1 MESSSVTGENP
12 FQIPANILTNP
23 GTRLEAQIRAVR
35 GLPDEKFASELKA
48 ASQEFEAVFIAYL
61 LKVMRDT
68 IEESGLMDGGFGKSI
83 YTELFDQ
90 EVSLTIARRG
100 MLGMSDLLYQNL
112 LSGTSMDKIG
122 EPPTESS
129 RDPAFESQGP
139 AYSGIEKPKQLGD
152 YGSEIPD
159 IQLPVQGPVSSAF
172 GPREDPFSRQ
182 LKFHKGI
189 DIAAFEGMKVIAALP
204 GRVVYAGYEKGYG
217 KTVLVQHTRGIQT
230 RYGHLG
236 AINVKEGDFISSGGV
251 LGVVGTTGRSTGP
264 HLHFEVMR
272 SGRHVDPLSQL
283 KSKYA
288 GITMHRNNSATG
300 AIETD
305 VFHND

>member
-1 MESSSVTGENP
+1 MESSSVTAENA
-12 FQIPANILTNP
+12 FKIPANVSTNP
-23 GTRLEAQIRAVR
+23 GTRLEARIKAVR
-35 GLPDEKFASELKA
+35 GLPDEKFESELKA

-61 LKVMRDT
+61 LKIMRDT

-100 MLGMSDLLYQNL
+100 MLGISDLLYQNL
-112 LSGTSMDKIG
+112 SSDRSRNKNG
-122 EPPTESS
+122 EAPTESS

-139 AYSGIEKPKQLGD
+139 AYSEIEKPNQLQD
-152 YGSEIPD
+152 YGSELPD

-172 GPREDPFSRQ
+172 GPREDPFSHQ

-189 DIAAFEGMKVIAALP
+189 DIAAFEGMKVIPALP
-204 GRVVYAGYEKGYG
+204 GRVIYAGYEKGYG
-217 KTVLVQHTRGIQT
+217 KTVLIQHTRGIQT

-272 SGRHVDPLSQL
+272 SGRHVDPLLEL
-283 KSKYA
+283 KSKYT
-288 GITMHRNNSATG
+288 GIKMHRNNSATG
-300 AIETD
+300 VIETD

>member
-1 MESSSVTGENP
+1 MESSSVTTENP
-12 FQIPANILTNP
+12 YQIPANILTNP
-23 GTRLEAQIRAVR
+23 GTRLEAQIKAVR
-35 GLPDEKFASELKA
+35 GLPDEKFESELKA

-100 MLGMSDLLYQNL
+100 MLGISGLLYQNL
-112 LSGTSMDKIG
+112 SSG
-122 EPPTESS
+122 TESS

-139 AYSGIEKPKQLGD
+139 AYSGIAKPNQLRG

-159 IQLPVQGPVSSAF
+159 IQLPVQGPISSSF
-172 GPREDPFSRQ
+172 GPREDPFSHQ
-182 LKFHKGI
+182 LKLHKGI
-189 DIAAFEGMKVIAALP
+189 DIAAFEGTKVIAALP
-204 GRVVYAGYEKGYG
+204 GRIVYAGYEKGYG

-236 AINVKEGDFISSGGV
+236 AINVKEGDLISSGDV

-288 GITMHRNNSATG
+288 GIKMHRNKSTIG
-300 AIETD
+300 VIETD

>member
-1 MESSSVTGENP
+1 VESSSVTGENP

-152 YGSEIPD
+152 YGS
-159 IQLPVQGPVSSAF
+159 
-172 GPREDPFSRQ
+172 RQ
-182 LKFHKGI
+182 LGLWPERRPVFPSV
-189 DIAAFEGMKVIAALP
+189 EVSQ
-204 GRVVYAGYEKGYG
+204 GYRHSR
-217 KTVLVQHTRGIQT
+217 LR
-230 RYGHLG
+230 RY
-236 AINVKEGDFISSGGV
+236 EGD
-251 LGVVGTTGRSTGP
+251 R
-264 HLHFEVMR
+264 
-272 SGRHVDPLSQL
+272 
-283 KSKYA
+283 
-288 GITMHRNNSATG
+288 G
-300 AIETD
+300 AAWEGCLCRL
-305 VFHND
+305 